1 MEEKRKELDE
11 KNGKYVIGKR
21 FGTIGILQECKEGET
36 AAYLTANEEAF
47 REAVKVAA
55 ACIEKQL
62 QIQRIINNA
71 MRQCMILLH
80 EE

>member
-1 MEEKRKELDE
+1 MTRKTESMSLENALELL
-11 KNGKYVIGKR
+11 G
-21 FGTIGILQECKEGET
+21 FLQECKEGET
-36 AAYLTANEEAF
+36 AAYLTANEEVF

>member
-1 MEEKRKELDE
+1 MTRKTESMSLENALELL
-11 KNGKYVIGKR
+11 G
-21 FGTIGILQECKEGET
+21 FLQECKEGET

-62 QIQRIINNA
+62 QIQRIINDA
-71 MRQCMILLH
+71 MRQCMILL
-80 EE
+80 EEE

>member
-1 MEEKRKELDE
+1 MTRKTESMSLENALELL
-11 KNGKYVIGKR
+11 G
-21 FGTIGILQECKEGET
+21 FLQECKEGET

-47 REAVKVAA
+47 REAVKVAG
-55 ACIEKQL
+55 ACFGKQL
-62 QIQRIINNA
+62 QIQRVINKA

>member
-1 MEEKRKELDE
+1 MTRKTESMSLENALELL
-11 KNGKYVIGKR
+11 G
-21 FGTIGILQECKEGET
+21 FLLECKEGET

-47 REAVKVAA
+47 QDAVKVAA